1 MQQCFTGRRSRGF
14 TLLELLVVLGI
25 IALLAGIVG
34 PQVMKHMGA
43 SKTKAARVQIE
54 DLAAALDMYKLDEGR
69 YPTQQQG
76 LTALIERPNDAK
88 RWNGPYLRK
97 EKVPQDPWM
106 NDYHY
111 AFPGQHGSFDL
122 FSYGADEKEGGEG
135 EDQDINSWE

>member
-1 MQQCFTGRRSRGF
+1 MKHMLRRHGGF

-25 IALLAGIVG
+25 IAMLAGIVG

-54 DLAAALDMYKLDEGR
+54 DLAASLDMYKLDEGR
-69 YPTQQQG
+69 YPTSQQG
-76 LTALIERPNDAK
+76 LAALVERPADAK

-97 EKVPQDPWM
+97 DKIPQDPW
-106 NDYHY
+106 NQDYHY
-111 AFPGQHGSFDL
+111 VFPGQHGKFDL
-122 FSYGADEKEGGEG
+122 FSFGADEKEGGEG

>member
-1 MQQCFTGRRSRGF
+1 MKYRLPRISGF

-34 PQVMKHMGA
+34 PQVMKHMGE
-43 SKTKAARVQIE
+43 SKTKSAKVQIE
-54 DLAAALDMYKLDEGR
+54 DLSASLDMYKLDEGR

-76 LTALIERPNDAK
+76 LNALIEKPADSR

-97 EKVPQDPWM
+97 DKVPQDPWHQ
-106 NDYHY
+106 DYHY
-111 AFPGQHGSFDL
+111 VYPGQHGKFDL
-122 FSYGADEKEGGEG
+122 YSYGADEKEGGEG

>member
-1 MQQCFTGRRSRGF
+1 MKVKYNSGF

-43 SKTKAARVQIE
+43 AKSKAARVQIE
-54 DLAAALDMYKLDEGR
+54 DLSAALDMYKLDVGK
-69 YPTQQQG
+69 YPTTEQG
-76 LTALIERPNDAK
+76 LVALIESPSNSK

-97 EKVPQDPWM
+97 TKVPQDPWIQ
-106 NDYHY
+106 DYNF
-111 AFPGQHGSFDL
+111 ASPGQHGKFDL
-122 FSYGADEKEGGEG
+122 YSYGADEKEGGEG

>member
-1 MQQCFTGRRSRGF
+1 MKRSLRRVGGF

-25 IALLAGIVG
+25 IAMLAGIVG

-43 SKTKAARVQIE
+43 SKTKATKVQIE

-76 LTALIERPNDAK
+76 LSALIQKPFDAK

-106 NDYHY
+106 QDYHY
-111 AFPGQHGSFDL
+111 VYPGQHGSFDL
-122 FSYGADEKEGGEG
+122 FSYGADEREGGEG
-135 EDQDINSWE
+135 EEQDINSWE

>member
-1 MQQCFTGRRSRGF
+1 MKHMLRRHGGF

-25 IALLAGIVG
+25 IAMLAGIVG

-54 DLAAALDMYKLDEGR
+54 DLAASLDMYKLDEGR
-69 YPTQQQG
+69 YPTAQQG
-76 LTALIERPNDAK
+76 LAALVERPAEAK

-97 EKVPQDPWM
+97 DKIPQDPW
-106 NDYHY
+106 NQDYHY
-111 AFPGQHGSFDL
+111 VFPGQHGKFDL

>member
-1 MQQCFTGRRSRGF
+1 MKHMLPRHGGF

-25 IALLAGIVG
+25 IAMLAGIVG

-54 DLAAALDMYKLDEGR
+54 DLAASLDMYKLDEGR
-69 YPTQQQG
+69 YPTAQQG
-76 LTALIERPNDAK
+76 LAALVERPADAK

-97 EKVPQDPWM
+97 DKIPQDPW
-106 NDYHY
+106 NQDYHY
-111 AFPGQHGSFDL
+111 VFPGQHGKFDL
-122 FSYGADEKEGGEG
+122 FSFGADEKEGGEG